1 MGPELVERDPKAT
14 ELREKLLL
22 VFGVMVNV
30 TYVLVEELNELP
42 HPVKARL
49 FNPEAPV

>member
-1 MGPELVERDPKAT
+1 MERDPKAT
-14 ELREKLLL
+14 EPREKLLPE
-22 VFGVMVNV
+22 FGVMVNAM
-30 TYVLVEELNELP
+30 YVLVEELNEFP